1 MMWPF
6 DLLPSASLFVAV
18 LPWPQNRPVALLA
31 VDAAPRAPNPVG
43 LKKQVDF
50 PEPRVP
56 INMDTVDVGAHA
68 WDECGA
74 WDDMTRHHREG
85 QRGVVASASGRG
97 ITSGK
102 IALRRAGISPA

>member
-1 MMWPF
+1 VAF
-6 DLLPSASLFVAV
+6 RLLPSASLFVAV
-18 LPWPQNRPVALLA
+18 LPWPQNGSVALLA

-56 INMDTVDVGAHA
+56 INMDTVRRWGARL
-68 WDECGA
+68 GRVRRL
-74 WDDMTRHHREG
+74 DDMTRHHREG

-97 ITSGK
+97 ITSERSLYGELDLT
-102 IALRRAGISPA
+102 A